1 MAKWIPPNVKFE
13 VDDVESP
20 WLYKKPFDFIFSRY
34 MAATIQDWPKLAK
47 NVYESVLP
55 ATHPL
60 PWKCSQLNV
69 LLQQP
74 SPRRVVRVPR
84 L

>member
-1 MAKWIPPNVKFE
+1 MAKWVPPNVKFE
-13 VDDVESP
+13 IDDVESA

-34 MAATIQDWPKLAK
+34 MAATILDWPKLVK

-55 ATHPL
+55 ATHPSL
-60 PWKCSQLNV
+60 EVSPANI

-74 SPRRVVRVPR
+74 SPRRVV
-84 L
+84 